1 MQNKDDILNFKNQT
15 LQNNQHEMAIYQ
27 SNLLNRRMTKK
38 QKKIEGT
45 IEPKQSQPLNSKPEV
60 QKLNN
65 DILQKFYCQSP

>member
-15 LQNNQHEMAIYQ
+15 LQSNQHEMSIYQ

-45 IEPKQSQPLNSKPEV
+45 IEPKQS
-60 QKLNN
+60 
-65 DILQKFYCQSP
+65 